1 MKKTISIFH
10 LLLAFCLFIG
20 LLIGIRSIYSGS
32 FKYLFLAW
40 NIFLASIPLLISAS
54 FKSLHKRSG
63 WKQTMLFAC
72 WLIFFPNA
80 LYIVTDL
87 LHLDQESN
95 VPKWFDVLLL
105 FSSSILGLAMAYL
118 SLFRVEN
125 YLLQVFKPKQVEGI
139 IMAILFFGS
148 FGVYLGRF
156 LRWNSWDIIRNPFGL
171 LSSVIQRFIFPFSH
185 TRTWGITILF
195 AVLFYLIY
203 LFIKKLPNH
212 LNSIVKS

>member
-1 MKKTISIFH
+1 MKKTISIYH

-32 FKYLFLAW
+32 VKYLFLVW
-40 NIFLASIPLLISAS
+40 NIFLASVQLLISAS
-54 FKSLHKRSG
+54 FKSMHKRSG
-63 WKQTMLFAC
+63 WKQIMLFAC

-95 VPKWFDVLLL
+95 VPRWFDVLLL
-105 FSSSILGLAMAYL
+105 FSSSVLGLAMAYL
-118 SLFRVEN
+118 SLFRVED
-125 YLLQVFKPKQVEGI
+125 YLLKVFKQKQVDGI
-139 IMAILFFGS
+139 IGAILFFGS

-171 LSSVIQRFIFPFSH
+171 MSSVIQRFIFPFSH

-195 AVLFYLIY
+195 GILFYLIY
-203 LFIKKLPNH
+203 LFMKKLSVH
-212 LNSIVKS
+212 LNTFVKT